1 MPGRQKHFAPR
12 QAWVA
17 ARPQHSDEWIPQ
29 PARQQWQAGYRPMRK
44 LSDAAGKPMIEIYV
58 ALDRREDRIN
68 IVFLLWT

>member
-1 MPGRQKHFAPR
+1 
-12 QAWVA
+12 
-17 ARPQHSDEWIPQ
+17 
-29 PARQQWQAGYRPMRK
+29 MRK